1 MHAFLLPV
9 GTIVLANLF
18 SMIVVIVT
26 LMKTSVPDS
35 SKADDKETAKGILK
49 VVIVLTPVFGVTW
62 IVGFIQL
69 IMYDS
74 PIYNVITYIF
84 TILNTFQVIWMHS

>member
-26 LMKTSVPDS
+26 LMKTSVPG

-69 IMYDS
+69 IMSDS